1 MMKFYQCFILI
12 TLLSCLFSG
21 IIFAAEAVTL
31 KDGTPVMLRL
41 TEEVSTKTKNVN
53 DAIHF
58 EVSRDVIVDG
68 KIVIKAGASAEGTVT
83 SCIKPDIIGQEG
95 TICFMAN
102 STKSVDGQYVSL
114 RANLSRTGKSNML
127 LSAGAAWACC
137 PIFAL
142 IPGGGASFPVG
153 TECKAYTENDIKVKV
168 D

>member
-1 MMKFYQCFILI
+1 MRFSRCFILAM
-12 TLLSCLFSG
+12 LLSCLFSG
-21 IIFAAEAVTL
+21 IIVAAEAVTL

-68 KIVIKAGASAEGTVT
+68 KIVIRAGASAEGTVT

-142 IPGGGASFPVG
+142 IQGGGASFPVG
-153 TECKAYTENDIKVKV
+153 TECKAYTENDVKIKV

>member
-1 MMKFYQCFILI
+1 MARFLFRGVFTALLLCFICSLG
-12 TLLSCLFSG
+12 L
-21 IIFAAEAVTL
+21 AEEKVVL
-31 KDGTPVMLRL
+31 KDGAPVMLRL
-41 TEEVSTKTKNVN
+41 TEEVSTRTKNVN
-53 DAIHF
+53 DAVHF

-68 KIVIKAGASAEGTVT
+68 KIVIRAGASAEGTVT
-83 SCIKPDIIGQEG
+83 SCTKPDIIGQEG
-95 TICFMAN
+95 TICFMVN

>member
-1 MMKFYQCFILI
+1 MRFSRCFILAM
-12 TLLSCLFSG
+12 LLSCLFSG

-68 KIVIKAGASAEGTVT
+68 KIVIRAGASAEGTVT

-142 IPGGGASFPVG
+142 IQGGVASFPVG
-153 TECKAYTENDIKVKV
+153 TECKAYTENDVKIKV

>member
-1 MMKFYQCFILI
+1 MKFSRSFILAI
-12 TLLSCLFSG
+12 LLSCLFSG
-21 IIFAAEAVTL
+21 IIFAAETVTL
-31 KDGTPVMLRL
+31 KDGTPVMLKL
-41 TEEVSTKTKNVN
+41 TEEVSTGTKNIN
-53 DAIHF
+53 DSIHF
-58 EVSRDVIVDG
+58 EVSRDVMVDG
-68 KIVIKAGASAEGTVT
+68 KVAIKAGSPAEGTVT
-83 SCIKPDIIGQEG
+83 SCTKPDIIGQEG

-142 IPGGGASFPVG
+142 IPGGSASFPVG